1 MSTPTPTLRS
11 AITPGSPLVAPTI
24 YDGISALAV
33 KELGFSAAYI
43 GSQPTSATL
52 YGLPDIGYVSLN
64 DMADQV
70 RRLSAITEIPL
81 IVDGEGG
88 WGNPLHV
95 GHSVK
100 VLERAGAAGIQIEDH
115 LWGKHID
122 TQTVLPLA
130 ESVDKIKAAV
140 DARTSPDLLIIA
152 RSDALPTEGIDATID
167 RLLAFE
173 EAGADALFMAAP
185 AVDATD
191 EKLVSLSNALIV
203 SLSDE
208 QLTSEQLGARGADI
222 IIYFVVTP
230 LAATAGIRSALG
242 ALATEGST
250 HSVDSILGPL
260 AKFDE
265 FTGIEHARAEAR
277 RFGLIKS

>member
-1 MSTPTPTLRS
+1 MSISIPTL
-11 AITPGSPLVAPTI
+11 GSVMTQGTPLVAPTI

-33 KELGFSAAYI
+33 RELGFQAAYV
-43 GSQPTSATL
+43 GSQPTSATM

-70 RRLSAITEIPL
+70 RRLGAITEIPL

-95 GHSVK
+95 THSVK

-122 TQTVLPLA
+122 IQTVLPLG
-130 ESVDKIKAAV
+130 ESIDKIKAAV
-140 DARTSPDLLIIA
+140 DARSSEETLIIA
-152 RSDALPTEGIDATID
+152 RSDAMPTEGLEATID

-185 AVDATD
+185 AVDATH
-191 EKLVSLSNALIV
+191 ERLVSQSNALIV

-208 QLTSEQLGARGADI
+208 QLSSQQLGDRGADI
-222 IIYFVVTP
+222 LIYFVVTP
-230 LAATAGIRSALG
+230 LAATSGIRAALSAL
-242 ALATEGST
+242 ALEGST
-250 HSVDSILGPL
+250 HSVDAVLGPL
-260 AKFDE
+260 AEFDK
-265 FTGIEHARAEAR
+265 FTGIEQARVEAR
-277 RFGLIKS
+277 RFGLLKS